1 MTMSG
6 FHTNLLTGLAT
17 VLAAGGLGATYNTS
31 GGYTALQTG
40 IVLGRIPQSP
50 PRIVALASYD
60 VDEHPALS
68 DSVTGVQVRC
78 RWEGPDLRPVEDLQ
92 DLIFNLLQGKENFT
106 LGTGG
111 SSVFVVLC
119 LLQSAATL
127 GQDENERWSNVA
139 NYYLHCHRQSAH
151 RS

>member
-1 MTMSG
+1 MSG

-17 VLAAGGLGATYNTS
+17 ALAAGGLGATYNTS

-50 PRIVALASYD
+50 NRIIALTSYD

-68 DSVTGVQVRC
+68 DSITGVQVRC
-78 RWEGPDLRPVEDLQ
+78 RWEGQDPRPVEDLQ
-92 DLIFNLLQGKENFT
+92 DLIFNLLQGKENFL
-106 LGTGG
+106 LGT
-111 SSVFVVLC
+111 VFVVLC
-119 LLQSAATL
+119 LHQSAATL

-139 NYYLHCHRQSAH
+139 NYYLHCHRPSAH